1 MLPVVQFS
9 NTAVQHLLAEIVAIP
24 FMLFWTLAV
33 PHRALLGS
41 VETVFFFFFLVQH
54 WRQHAPGSQED
65 AQTAQ
70 IVHLFLC
77 ESVFAIFAR
86 RPKLR
91 EEAGAS

>member
-41 VETVFFFFFLVQH
+41 AETVFFFPRAALAATRSGNPRRRTNRTDCAYLLV
-54 WRQHAPGSQED
+54 RVRDRNICPTSKVA
-65 AQTAQ
+65 
-70 IVHLFLC
+70 
-77 ESVFAIFAR
+77 
-86 RPKLR
+86 
-91 EEAGAS
+91 

>member
-41 VETVFFFFFLVQH
+41 AETVFFFSSCSIGGNTLRDPKKTH
-54 WRQHAPGSQED
+54 KPHR
-65 AQTAQ
+65 
-70 IVHLFLC
+70 LC
-77 ESVFAIFAR
+77 ISSC
-86 RPKLR
+86 
-91 EEAGAS
+91 ASP